1 MSFAP
6 IQIHSATVA
15 DVALLAPL
23 FNDYRYFYGKPADLP
38 RAEKFLRER
47 LTAGESVVLWARV
60 GERATPAAFTQL
72 YPTFSSV
79 STARVWVLNDL
90 YVAPEFR
97 RGGIAQALIA
107 AARTHAMTA
116 GAIRLDL
123 STGESN
129 HSAQTLYESLGF
141 VRETGFRYYSLALP
155 SA

>member
-1 MSFAP
+1 MTAR
-6 IQIHSATVA
+6 QLLIHSATVA

>member
-1 MSFAP
+1 MTAR
-6 IQIHSATVA
+6 QLLIHSATVA

-38 RAEKFLRER
+38 RAEKFLHAR
-47 LTAGESVVLWARV
+47 LAAGESVVLWATV
-60 GERATPAAFTQL
+60 GASVTPAGFTQL

-90 YVAPEFR
+90 YVAPDFR

-107 AARTHAMTA
+107 AARTHAMAA

-123 STGESN
+123 STAETN
-129 HSAQTLYESLGF
+129 HGAQALYESLGF
-141 VRETGFRYYSLALP
+141 VRETGFRNYSLALP
-155 SA
+155 PV